1 MDNQQLNTYIMN
13 KKPKKGFGFIYKYT
27 SPSGKSYVGQT
38 VQTLLGR
45 AKTYSGKGYRKC
57 SLFYKAIL
65 KYGFENFQVEI
76 LDEVPIEELDCAEAF
91 WIEYSNSM
99 RPNGYNLVTDQKSP
113 VTKHTI
119 YQYEK
124 NTGKFIQEF
133 SSISEAVNSL
143 GLSGPG
149 RISSNINGRA
159 LSAHGF
165 IWSLEKK
172 DSVEP
177 VFSITDNSSKK
188 IYQYKLNGDFIRE
201 FSSITDAAKAVCGE
215 RHPIKRVLKGEQHFA
230 YGYIWSLEKMD
241 KVPAIRTGPNGSKPV
256 KQIDIKTN
264 QVLNIYE
271 SISSAA
277 KAVGVSYQGIAKCAK
292 GAGKTSGGYKWEY
305 V

>member
-65 KYGFENFQVEI
+65 KYGFENFQVKI

-133 SSISEAVNSL
+133 SSISEAVNYA
-143 GLSGPG
+143 GQ
-149 RISSNINGRA
+149 
-159 LSAHGF
+159 
-165 IWSLEKK
+165 
-172 DSVEP
+172 D
-177 VFSITDNSSKK
+177 
-188 IYQYKLNGDFIRE
+188 E
-201 FSSITDAAKAVCGE
+201 F
-215 RHPIKRVLKGEQHFA
+215 L
-230 YGYIWSLEKMD
+230 
-241 KVPAIRTGPNGSKPV
+241 
-256 KQIDIKTN
+256 QI
-264 QVLNIYE
+264 
-271 SISSAA
+271 
-277 KAVGVSYQGIAKCAK
+277 
-292 GAGKTSGGYKWEY
+292 
-305 V
+305 